1 MPGVFCFCGGCV
13 RGRGVGRR
21 VGGGYVSGGLLA
33 LGCEKGE
40 VEGRW
45 STW

>member
-1 MPGVFCFCGGCV
+1 ME
-13 RGRGVGRR
+13 RR

-33 LGCEKGE
+33 LGSEKRE